1 MNESARRSQS
11 SRAIYSREW
20 RVINREKRRFN
31 TLLSG
36 YISVKY
42 HCIYNEYGEFYNSLN
57 QVHPEVRD
65 LTKTATFKKWKK
77 DQQSNEA
84 DEQESEQQQ
93 TDLPG
98 QVDDQESEQQQ
109 QQQIDLP
116 GQVDDQPEAGNL
128 TKTKT
133 YKRWKKDQESNH
145 VANEIDETVPHGSP
159 EESNHV
165 PNEFDETVPHG
176 SPEESNHVPNEFDET
191 VPHGSP
197 EAVLPAT
204 NEDFNEPDTLS
215 RLVDESIPANPI
227 NTDDVDSII
236 DQIINELVQDDAVR
250 NILEADEL
258 VHPH

>member
-11 SRAIYSREW
+11 PRAIYSREW
-20 RVINREKRRFN
+20 RVNNREKKRFN

-109 QQQIDLP
+109 QQQQQIDLP
-116 GQVDDQPEAGNL
+116 GQVDDQESEQQQQQQIDLPGQVD
-128 TKTKT
+128 
-133 YKRWKKDQESNH
+133 DQES
-145 VANEIDETVPHGSP
+145 EQQQQQQIDLPGQVDDQ
-159 EESNHV
+159 ES
-165 PNEFDETVPHG
+165 EQQQQQID
-176 SPEESNHVPNEFDET
+176 
-191 VPHGSP
+191 
-197 EAVLPAT
+197 LPGQ
-204 NEDFNEPDTLS
+204 
-215 RLVDESIPANPI
+215 VDEQESELDILSLAAEEILPI
-227 NTDDVDSII
+227 DPVNVNEVDN
-236 DQIINELVQDDAVR
+236 IINEIISDLEQDNAMQD
-250 NILEADEL
+250 I
-258 VHPH
+258 